1 MTPAETVPMVVENL
15 VNGTCD
21 VITYSKLSAPKLL
34 EVYSDFIQLEMT
46 DAFTGSVMPDN
57 AAIAKGQD
65 AVLDAINEIIA
76 GITED
81 DRQSMWNDC
90 MDRQPA

>member
-1 MTPAETVPMVVENL
+1 
-15 VNGTCD
+15 
-21 VITYSKLSAPKLL
+21 
-34 EVYSDFIQLEMT
+34 MT
-46 DAFTGSVMPDN
+46 DAFTDSVMPDN

-90 MDRQPA
+90 MDRQLA